1 MLFLKCI
8 VKLNTLIR
16 ENNTEATQMESFE
29 MQLYGI
35 PNLLNGIVIAF
46 ISQMLQLKKQTIHL
60 IQGILLKH

>member
-35 PNLLNGIVIAF
+35 LNLLNGIVIAF
-46 ISQMLQLKKQTIHL
+46 ISQMFQLKKPDNTSYTRNIT
-60 IQGILLKH
+60 

>member
-29 MQLYGI
+29 M
-35 PNLLNGIVIAF
+35 
-46 ISQMLQLKKQTIHL
+46 
-60 IQGILLKH
+60 

>member
-35 PNLLNGIVIAF
+35 LNLLNGIVIAF
-46 ISQMLQLKKQTIHL
+46 ISQMFQLKKQTIHL

>member
-35 PNLLNGIVIAF
+35 LNLLNGIVIAF
-46 ISQMLQLKKQTIHL
+46 ISQMFQLKKTDNTSYTRNIT
-60 IQGILLKH
+60 